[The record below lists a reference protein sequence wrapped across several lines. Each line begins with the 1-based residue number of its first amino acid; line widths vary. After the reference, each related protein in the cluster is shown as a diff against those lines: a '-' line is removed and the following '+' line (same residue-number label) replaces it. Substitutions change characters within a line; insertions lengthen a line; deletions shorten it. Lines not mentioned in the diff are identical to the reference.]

1 MIKYNDNELL
11 YLISEKDEIA
21 FELIIKKYEPLIKN
35 RLVNFKINILHFD
48 DFYQECM
55 IVLNNCVHKYR
66 EDKQMSFNGYLDNM
80 IQYKIRNILQD
91 ERDYYYTVVRMN
103 ESELDS
109 FSSKQSEDEI
119 DDYDYILSK
128 YEKEVYDMLKEEKTI
143 SAISLALNRSNSSIY
158 NAISRLKRK
167 LSEADEFKYNSLA
180 YDERLSKLENAVNAY
195 YINGYKARDISYLL
209 RIEVDT
215 VYNAIKRIKKK
226 LKV

>member
-1 MIKYNDNELL
+1 
-11 YLISEKDEIA
+11 
-21 FELIIKKYEPLIKN
+21 
-35 RLVNFKINILHFD
+35 
-48 DFYQECM
+48 
-55 IVLNNCVHKYR
+55 
-66 EDKQMSFNGYLDNM
+66 M

-167 LSEADEFKYNSLA
+167 LSEADEFKYNSLV